1 MKIIVDAFG
10 GDNAPQQILLGCA
23 QARES
28 LGIDIVL
35 AGDKARLEACAKEL
49 DLTQQ
54 LAKMEILPCGQL
66 LTMEDE
72 PTSVIREKSDSSM
85 AVGLRALAQGQG
97 DAFASAGNSGALV
110 VGATTWSSGCG
121 GKAGVLCP
129 YHAGDERLFH
139 AHRRRRQRGLPPGD
153 AAAVRRDGLGLYEER
168 HGH

>member
-54 LAKMEILPCGQL
+54 LAKMEIARPINRHVGF
-66 LTMEDE
+66 
-72 PTSVIREKSDSSM
+72 SHSM
-85 AVGLRALAQGQG
+85 LFRCRALIII
-97 DAFASAGNSGALV
+97 
-110 VGATTWSSGCG
+110 C
-121 GKAGVLCP
+121 
-129 YHAGDERLFH
+129 
-139 AHRRRRQRGLPPGD
+139 
-153 AAAVRRDGLGLYEER
+153 
-168 HGH
+168 